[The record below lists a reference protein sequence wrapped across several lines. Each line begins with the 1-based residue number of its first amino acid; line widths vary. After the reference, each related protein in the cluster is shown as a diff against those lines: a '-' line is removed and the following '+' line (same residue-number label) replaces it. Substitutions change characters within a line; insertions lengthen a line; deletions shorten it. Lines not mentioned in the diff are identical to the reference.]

1 MATSIAMA
9 TTSSSIAFRFL
20 IIISISSIVFLCNLF
35 VTLRFDVTSITAII
49 VTDAGGTVGCIVHL
63 HNIGIGG
70 TQTCGKASEIQV
82 SYFLINMTLEVG
94 NGEVIDEGH
103 LRLNSIPKGLIEKA
117 SSIEYNEFIDID
129 GFTDLGQA
137 LY

>member
-1 MATSIAMA
+1 MLSCHCFITAKVTSFMTMATSIAMA

-70 TQTCGKASEIQV
+70 TQTCGKASELHV
-82 SYFLINMTLEVG
+82 SYFLINLTLEVR
-94 NGEVIDEGH
+94 NGGVIDEGH
-103 LRLNSIPKGLIEKA
+103 QRLNSILNSLIDETC
-117 SSIEYNEFIDID
+117 SIDY
-129 GFTDLGQA
+129 
-137 LY
+137 